1 MKSIGRI
8 IGILALFVFISWQSA
23 YSQGFGGLT
32 SGISQKLGSLSEGI
46 KTIGSK
52 TLDNIGTNI
61 NIKSIKSTTGDFVG
75 KHTHSSIGGKV
86 KASRWRDAATVSGF
100 RKAVGIVAGTAHGAL
115 GGSKD
120 DASSTTIKFGG
131 INGDDIAQG
140 FFYNNPGQESI
151 TLKYKSLSKS
161 DQSANVYIK
170 GDTGI
175 KKIPVFTDSTG
186 NQLTQ
191 EFMNITR

>member
-32 SGISQKLGSLSEGI
+32 SGINQKLGSLSKEI

-52 TLDNIGTNI
+52 TLDNLGTNI

-115 GGSKD
+115 GGKQGDAVNTSMKVGNLKTKD
-120 DASSTTIKFGG
+120 LAEGVLHNFPDSDQIVIKTPGFGTG
-131 INGDDIAQG
+131 INTH
-140 FFYNNPGQESI
+140 FFSVNNGTVTEGMPWGEAF
-151 TLKYKSLSKS
+151 KY
-161 DQSANVYIK
+161 
-170 GDTGI
+170 
-175 KKIPVFTDSTG
+175 
-186 NQLTQ
+186 
-191 EFMNITR
+191 R